1 MPITLYGISYDA
13 QDAAVSAD
21 FWAALLGRTV
31 NPGASSESASIAPGD
46 DPSSGPTLMF
56 HRVPEAKT
64 VKNRIHFDLVTTA
77 FDAELARVV
86 GLGATVRA
94 SFEAWTTL
102 ADPEGNEFDL
112 IRG

>member
-1 MPITLYGISYDA
+1 MINH
-13 QDAAVSAD
+13 
-21 FWAALLGRTV
+21 WAALLERTV

-46 DPSSGPTLMF
+46 DLSSGPTLIF
-56 HRVPEAKT
+56 YRVLEAKT
-64 VKNRIHFDLVTTA
+64 VENRIHFDLVTTA

-94 SFEAWTTL
+94 SFESWTTL